1 MKKQNVIYFLFF
13 VTSLIIY
20 TSGFGQDYHTG
31 LGIRLGLSNGIT
43 VKHFITT
50 DDAVEG
56 ILTARWNGFNITG
69 LYERHLPVFD
79 TEGFYFLYG
88 GGVHFGIWDAQKFD
102 PDSDKSGNQ
111 FFLGIDG
118 ILGLEY
124 VFADVPLSLGLDWK
138 PGFNMVSRFGLTYD
152 EIALSVRYLFK

>member
-1 MKKQNVIYFLFF
+1 MKRHNIFYSIFLVLSFI
-13 VTSLIIY
+13 VCTNSY
-20 TSGFGQDYHTG
+20 SQDYHTG
-31 LGIRLGLSNGIT
+31 LGVRFGFANGIT

-50 DDAVEG
+50 NDAVEG

-79 TEGFYFLYG
+79 TEGFYFFYG
-88 GGVHFGIWDAQKFD
+88 GGVHFGMWDILKFD

-111 FFLGIDG
+111 LFLGLDG
-118 ILGLEY
+118 IVGLEY

-138 PGFNMVSRFGLTYD
+138 PGFNFVSQFGLTYD
-152 EIALSVRYLFK
+152 EIALSI